1 MAKIN
6 LVEDKTMTN
15 SKVKTEVKRSVMEV
29 IVSALIAEYGEENV
43 SPCRTGNGQSKTNEY
58 MVRVGEVTYG
68 DEVFELCATVN
79 ASAKDY
85 RERTGNKGQ
94 VYSPFNFNVLREEY
108 SIYLDEKNSKAADA
122 ADKKAKK
129 IAKDSAARAK
139 KNGSDEDGGGLMD
152 F

>member
-1 MAKIN
+1 MTKIN

-15 SKVKTEVKRSVMEV
+15 SKVKAEVKHSVMEV
-29 IVSALIAEYGEENV
+29 IISALIAEYGEENV

-58 MVRVGEVTYG
+58 MVRVGKVTYG

-94 VYSPFNFNVLREEY
+94 VYSPFNFNVLRGEY
-108 SIYLDEKNSKAADA
+108 EVYLDEKNSKAADA
-122 ADKKAKK
+122 ADKKAKN
-129 IAKDSAARAK
+129 IAKHTEMRK
-139 KNGSDEDGGGLMD
+139 KKQEESKLEE

>member
-15 SKVKTEVKRSVMEV
+15 SKIKGEVKRSVMEV
-29 IVSALIAEYGEENV
+29 IIAALRSEYGEDNV

-58 MVRVGEVTYG
+58 MVRVGEATYG
-68 DEVFELCATVN
+68 DEVYELCATVN

-94 VYSPFNFNVLREEY
+94 IYSPFNFDVMKEEY
-108 SIYLDEKNSKAADA
+108 EIYTEEKLEKAASA
-122 ADKKAKK
+122 KKSKEKK
-129 IAKDSAARAK
+129 IAADQARREAAK
-139 KNGSDEDGGGLMD
+139 KKAEEDELID

>member
-15 SKVKTEVKRSVMEV
+15 SKIKGEVKRSVMEV
-29 IVSALIAEYGEENV
+29 IIAALIAEYGEDNV

-58 MVRVGEVTYG
+58 MVRVGEAAYG
-68 DEVFELCATVN
+68 DEVYELCATVN

-94 VYSPFNFNVLREEY
+94 IYSPFNFDVMKEEY
-108 SIYLDEKNSKAADA
+108 EIYTEEKLEKAASA
-122 ADKKAKK
+122 KKSKEKK
-129 IAKDSAARAK
+129 IAADQARREAAK
-139 KNGSDEDGGGLMD
+139 KKAEEDELID